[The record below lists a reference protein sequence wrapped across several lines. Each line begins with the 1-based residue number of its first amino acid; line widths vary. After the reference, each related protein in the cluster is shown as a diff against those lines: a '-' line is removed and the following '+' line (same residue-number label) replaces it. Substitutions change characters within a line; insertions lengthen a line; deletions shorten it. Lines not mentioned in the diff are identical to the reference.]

1 LANKKSAI
9 SSDTVPWVK
18 VPLIEYLGF
27 DVIPYCVLPS
37 LQVIY
42 TGENIYVNFEWLVY
56 RLRLNMVLSREKKYF
71 DLVSNGRGS
80 SRALFIVK
88 KLNEIFGNEKVKT
101 RMYN

>member
-18 VPLIEYLGF
+18 VPLIEYLRFDFLEKF
-27 DVIPYCVLPS
+27 DVIPYCVLP
-37 LQVIY
+37 LLVIY
-42 TGENIYVNFEWLVY
+42 TGKNIYVNFEWLVY
-56 RLRLNMVLSREKKYF
+56 RLWLNLVLSHEKKYF

-88 KLNEIFGNEKVKT
+88 AQ
-101 RMYN
+101 